1 LTEKFQIRVVKK
13 KDTSYSITF
22 FYFEIYVV
30 CELMWKYML
39 ERTAT
44 DNNMA
49 RAHRLLISKA
59 TDALSVY
66 EILIA

>member
-1 LTEKFQIRVVKK
+1 
-13 KDTSYSITF
+13 
-22 FYFEIYVV
+22 
-30 CELMWKYML
+30 ML